1 MDEVGARS
9 GALLSEEAQGRGS
22 LRWTPLLG
30 TLEDMLRK
38 APDMD
43 ISLHRV
49 PFTSERKLESGVGLL
64 YWSFE

>member
-9 GALLSEEAQGRGS
+9 GPFVSEVAQCGGS
-22 LRWTPLLG
+22 LRWVPLFL

-38 APDMD
+38 FPDKD
-43 ISLHRV
+43 IYLPRD
-49 PFTSERKLESGVGLL
+49 PFTSEGKLESGVGLL